1 MDMKKKV
8 LNYFGAD
15 YVKIRENAKEIKWA
29 ELLGA
34 TDIDQAW
41 GNFKSALDQLKTEHI
56 PVRKIVRSKCKW
68 GTRETTKCR
77 RAKEKAWKKY
87 RILKNDESYNQYRK
101 KLNTANRANKIAQKN
116 FEKKLAENIKKQ
128 Q

>member
-1 MDMKKKV
+1 M
-8 LNYFGAD
+8 
-15 YVKIRENAKEIKWA
+15 
-29 ELLGA
+29 ELLDA

-41 GNFKSALDQLKTEHI
+41 GNFKRPRPTRLDQLKTEHI
-56 PVRKIVRSKCKW
+56 PVRKIMRSKCKW

-87 RILKNDESYNQYRK
+87 RILKNDESYNQYK
-101 KLNTANRANKIAQKN
+101 NKLNIANRANKTAQKN